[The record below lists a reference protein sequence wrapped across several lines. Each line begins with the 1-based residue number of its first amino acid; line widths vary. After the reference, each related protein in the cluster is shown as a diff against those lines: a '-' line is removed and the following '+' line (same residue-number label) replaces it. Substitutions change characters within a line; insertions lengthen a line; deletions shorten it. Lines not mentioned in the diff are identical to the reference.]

1 MRENFTI
8 AIPNSVNLNPLYTVL
23 ICALLSFIVVFPI
36 LGFKSLTAILSFLLL
51 GLILYVII
59 TSMKNEN
66 LANELPST
74 LYPGIPHTGLDGIS
88 LTTYVNGLDIANRPN
103 NV

>member
-8 AIPNSVNLNPLYTVL
+8 SVPNSLNLNPLYTIL
-23 ICALLSFIVVFPI
+23 ICALLSFIIVYRI
-36 LGFKSLTAILSFLLL
+36 LDYKSSTAILSFLLL
-51 GLILYVII
+51 GLIIYVII
-59 TSMKNEN
+59 TSITSEN

-88 LTTYVNGLDIANRPN
+88 LTTYVNGMDIANKPN
-103 NV
+103 NL

>member
-1 MRENFTI
+1 MRENFTV
-8 AIPNSVNLNPLYTVL
+8 AFPNSVNLNPVYTIL
-23 ICALLSFIVVFPI
+23 ICALLSFIIVFPI
-36 LGFKSLTAILSFLLL
+36 LGIKSLTSILSIILL
-51 GLILYVII
+51 GLIIYVII
-59 TSMKNEN
+59 TSMTNEN

>member
-8 AIPNSVNLNPLYTVL
+8 AFPNSINLNPLYTIL
-23 ICALLSFIVVFPI
+23 ICVLLSFIIVNPM
-36 LGFKSLTAILSFLLL
+36 LGFKSLTAVLSILLL
-51 GLILYVII
+51 SLIIYVII
-59 TSMKNEN
+59 TSITNEN

-88 LTTYVNGLDIANRPN
+88 LSTYVNGMDIANKPT